1 MGGLCASD
9 HYLLHRA
16 SDRQPVSRSAW
27 SVSFAIYN
35 LKHETESNQ
44 SYGSI
49 TDEEMLKE
57 VKSAPW
63 LLGYQFTSDH
73 YPTLHHQTPTIQR
86 DQPLNLVIVLE
97 ESLGATFEES
107 LGGRP
112 VTPRLEAL
120 KNDGWWFEDLYA
132 TGTRSVR
139 GIEAVI
145 SGFLPSASRSV
156 VKLSLS
162 QTHFFTLAGLLERKG
177 YDTGFIY
184 GGEAHFD
191 NMRSFFSGNGF
202 QHIADEA
209 DYLSP
214 VFTGSWGVSDEDLF
228 NNAVKY
234 ADHALGEFIATA
246 RQRDYWKN
254 TVVLIV
260 ADHDARVWGDELV
273 PTLLSL
279 MGIES
284 DHPMIGRDLTQH
296 PDDPGRAIM
305 QFNDN
310 YAWMTGSGGLW
321 RSHSC
326 RYGSIRSK
334 LTTCPI

>member
-1 MGGLCASD
+1 VLLIGSLSRVLLVLWQFARVAETGILLEVFLQGLRVDLILAGLAVLIVFAC
-9 HYLLHRA
+9 
-16 SDRQPVSRSAW
+16 VRSLILNSTW

-86 DQPLNLVIVLE
+86 DKPLNLVIILE
-97 ESLGATFEES
+97 ESLGATFVES
-107 LGGRP
+107 LRGRP

-120 KNDGWWFEDLYA
+120 KNDGWWFEDLCA

-139 GIEAVI
+139 GIEAII

-214 VFTGSWGVSDEDLF
+214 VFTGSWG
-228 NNAVKY
+228 
-234 ADHALGEFIATA
+234 G
-246 RQRDYWKN
+246 Q
-254 TVVLIV
+254 
-260 ADHDARVWGDELV
+260 
-273 PTLLSL
+273 
-279 MGIES
+279 
-284 DHPMIGRDLTQH
+284 
-296 PDDPGRAIM
+296 
-305 QFNDN
+305 
-310 YAWMTGSGGLW
+310 
-321 RSHSC
+321 
-326 RYGSIRSK
+326 
-334 LTTCPI
+334 